1 MGDPDGTLDPGLVV
15 DVRLALQRRELDG
28 DPPRDPEPARAQL
41 ARPVRLR
48 DGGGHHRQ
56 RLARSSLLRDHGAR
70 GARLD
75 PARVPRG
82 GRGGRRWSVGTV
94 LARDVAAPQAGPR
107 GRHPVLDDLHL
118 QRLQYRV
125 RAHPWRARQH
135 DAPLRDARVPDPA
148 PRRQTRPRRGGLAV
162 PLPPAGS
169 RGVPPAARHPK
180 GVGVAG
186 ARGPGGTIP
195 AATVTYRNLL
205 PFPALP

>member
-1 MGDPDGTLDPGLVV
+1 MLHTLHLSLYHLKIARPPRSTLFPYTTLFRSHPGRGAAAVGDPDGTLDPGLVV

-82 GRGGRRWSVGTV
+82 GRG
-94 LARDVAAPQAGPR
+94 
-107 GRHPVLDDLHL
+107 
-118 QRLQYRV
+118 
-125 RAHPWRARQH
+125 
-135 DAPLRDARVPDPA
+135 
-148 PRRQTRPRRGGLAV
+148 
-162 PLPPAGS
+162 
-169 RGVPPAARHPK
+169 
-180 GVGVAG
+180 
-186 ARGPGGTIP
+186 
-195 AATVTYRNLL
+195 
-205 PFPALP
+205 